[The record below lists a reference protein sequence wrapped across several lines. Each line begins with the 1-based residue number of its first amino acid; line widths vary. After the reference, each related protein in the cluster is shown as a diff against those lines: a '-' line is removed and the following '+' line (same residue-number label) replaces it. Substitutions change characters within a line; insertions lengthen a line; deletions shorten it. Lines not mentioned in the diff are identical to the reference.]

1 MASRLG
7 KNARAQGE
15 TRNLIL
21 QSIELKPKTVLELML
36 ELNTNASTMRRHLKE
51 LDRQG
56 LVEIVGKDKKAFK
69 RVLGQPIYG
78 KQKQ

>member
-7 KNARAQGE
+7 KSVRAQGE